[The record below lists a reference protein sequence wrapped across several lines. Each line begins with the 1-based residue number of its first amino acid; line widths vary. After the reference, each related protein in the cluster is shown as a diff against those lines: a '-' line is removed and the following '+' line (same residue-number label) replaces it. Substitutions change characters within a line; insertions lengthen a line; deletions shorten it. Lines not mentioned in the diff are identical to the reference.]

1 MSIERGNAMASLRN
15 IEAKLAVRP
24 SYPQY
29 LNATKHFRPAAFLDR
44 RRSTG
49 KRIPKTRNVLAV
61 WIVGKLRSENFQLA
75 HPRGFE
81 PLASAFGGQ
90 RSIRLSY
97 GCADPCLYSIC
108 SKIANSIMR
117 IVHGRI
123 QVLPPICPPRPLCCR
138 DRTKHGRSRS
148 FPNAPS
154 KAARNDGLL

>member
-1 MSIERGNAMASLRN
+1 MRLITLFDAASYGS
-15 IEAKLAVRP
+15 ADFTVRP

-61 WIVGKLRSENFQLA
+61 RGVRELCSENSQLA

-97 GCADPCLYSIC
+97 GCADPCLYTIC

-117 IVHGRI
+117 TVRGRI

-138 DRTKHGRSRS
+138 DRMTRGRSRS
-148 FPNAPS
+148 FPNVPS